1 MRILVVD
8 RSRVFRALW
17 SRMVGAAG
25 HEASMAGTGAEGLAR
40 LEIFRAQLACVALNL
55 PDMDGLAFCREA
67 RKKRYGQGLPL
78 IILTSNPDRRIRE
91 RAFAVGATDVHDR
104 TNIGDL
110 FQQAERYAQPLEHL
124 HSARI
129 LYVEDSPTAAR
140 YLHRALEP
148 MGLDIVHYTS
158 AAAALAAF
166 EPSQFDLVL
175 TDILVEGDLSGMGLV
190 GHIRQQ
196 CPDMTAMPIVA
207 MSGLDDQHR
216 RAELFRLGVND
227 FITKPF
233 QGDELRAR
241 LCNLLNN
248 KRLVEEVRLQRQKH
262 YELAMVDP
270 LTGLSNRNALTDFA
284 SRYVDDPCSR
294 EQPLALIL
302 MDLDHF
308 KAINDR
314 HGHLIGDE
322 VLAAIGELLRAV
334 AAPGEVPI
342 RFGGEELLMLM
353 PGSDLFDA
361 HTRAEDLR
369 QRIQDLRPAGLPLTA
384 SFGVTS
390 REPGS
395 NAELNDLFRAADEAV
410 YNAKARGRNCVV
422 SVPAQPDESAEQQF
436 G

>member
-40 LEIFRAQLACVALNL
+40 LDIFRAELACVSLSL
-55 PDMDGLAFCREA
+55 PDMDGLEFCRAA
-67 RKKRYGQGLPL
+67 RKKRYGRGLPL
-78 IILTSNPDRRIRE
+78 IILTSNPDLRIRE
-91 RAFAVGATDVHDR
+91 RAFAAGATDVHDR

-110 FQQAERYAQPLEHL
+110 FQQAERYAQPLETL
-124 HSARI
+124 HSGRV

-140 YLHRALEP
+140 YLSRALEP
-148 MGLDIVHYTS
+148 MGLDIVHYTNAS
-158 AAAALAAF
+158 EALAAF
-166 EPSQFDLVL
+166 DPSHFDLVL
-175 TDILVEGDLSGMGLV
+175 SDVLVEGELSGMGLV
-190 GHIRQQ
+190 GCIRQQ

-227 FITKPF
+227 FITKPV
-233 QGDELRAR
+233 QRDELRAR
-241 LCNLLNN
+241 LSNLLNN
-248 KRLVEEVRLQRQKH
+248 KRLMDEVRLQRQKH
-262 YELAMVDP
+262 YEMAMVDP
-270 LTGLSNRNALTDFA
+270 LTGLSNRNALSDFA
-284 SRYVDDPCSR
+284 SRFFDEPGSQ
-294 EQPLALIL
+294 EQPIALIL
-302 MDLDHF
+302 MDLDRF
-308 KAINDR
+308 KDINDR
-314 HGHLIGDE
+314 HGHLVGDE
-322 VLAAIGELLRAV
+322 VLAAIGELLRTV
-334 AAPGEVPI
+334 ATPGEVPI
-342 RFGGEELLMLM
+342 RFGGEELLILM

-369 QRIQDLRPAGLPLTA
+369 QRIQELHPAGLPLTA

-395 NAELNDLFRAADEAV
+395 NAGINDLFRAADEAV

-422 SVPAQPDESAEQQF
+422 SLPSRHDSPAVEYY

>member
-17 SRMVGAAG
+17 SRMVGTAG

-40 LEIFRAQLACVALNL
+40 LDIFRAELACVSLSL
-55 PDMDGLAFCREA
+55 PDMDGLEFCRAA
-67 RKKRYGQGLPL
+67 RKRRYGRGLPL
-78 IILTSNPDRRIRE
+78 IILTSNPDMRIRE
-91 RAFAVGATDVHDR
+91 RAFAAGATDVHDR
-104 TNIGDL
+104 TNIGEL
-110 FQQAERYAQPLEHL
+110 FQQAERYAQPLESL
-124 HSARI
+124 LSGRI

-140 YLHRALEP
+140 YLRRALEP

-158 AAAALAAF
+158 ASDALAAF
-166 EPSQFDLVL
+166 DPSQFDLVL
-175 TDILVEGDLSGMGLV
+175 SDILVEGELSGMGLV
-190 GHIRQQ
+190 GCIRQQ
-196 CPDMTAMPIVA
+196 CPDMTEMPIVA

-216 RAELFRLGVND
+216 RAEIFRLGVND
-227 FITKPF
+227 FVTKPF

-241 LCNLLNN
+241 LYNLLNN
-248 KRLVEEVRLQRQKH
+248 KRLMEEVRLQRQKH
-262 YELAMVDP
+262 YEMAMVDP
-270 LTGLSNRNALTDFA
+270 LTGLSNRNALTEFT
-284 SRYVDDPCSR
+284 SRFFDEPCSHD
-294 EQPLALIL
+294 QPLALIL

-308 KAINDR
+308 KDINDR
-314 HGHLIGDE
+314 HGHLVGDE
-322 VLAAIGELLRAV
+322 VLAAIGQLLRAV
-334 AAPGEVPI
+334 AAPGEIPV

-369 QRIQDLRPAGLPLTA
+369 QRIHDLRPAGVPLTA

-395 NAELNDLFRAADEAV
+395 NAGINDLFRAADEAV
-410 YNAKARGRNCVV
+410 YHAKAQGRNCVV
-422 SVPAQPDESAEQQF
+422 SLPTRPHQSVEQQF